1 MDTQTLEQK
10 AEESIISYNITISNM
25 KARNLILTG
34 CFALMA
40 MSTGLA
46 QSKLYSHLFDLE
58 EVTLTESMF
67 KTALDLN
74 NETLLEYDVDR
85 LLTPYFRQA
94 GISGWEAQHPNFPNW
109 GAGNFRLDGHV
120 GGHYLS
126 ALALAYAAT
135 HEDEMKQRM
144 KERMEYVIDKMA
156 QCQAVFDDNTEGL
169 YGYVG
174 GLPDN
179 GVWTGLYRGD
189 LTRYNQNR
197 GNVPLYTIHK
207 VFAGFRDAWLYAGNE
222 KARECFLKICDWGV
236 NLISNLT
243 DAQVQDVLNTEHG
256 GINEMFAD
264 AYQMTGDERY
274 LVAAQRYTHKM
285 MVDNMQTVNTT
296 FLDNKHANTQVPKY
310 LGYERLAQQNQA
322 NGTKYHTAA
331 ENFWT
336 DVVDNRTV
344 ALGGNSVNEHFVQ
357 RSNCHHHITMTDG
370 PESCNTNNM
379 LKLTEALFAG
389 GANGKYADFYE
400 MAMFNHILST
410 QHPETGGYVYFTSLR
425 PQHYRMYSQVNQG
438 MWCCVGTG
446 MENHS
451 KYGEFVY
458 SRDVEE
464 NTLYVNLFVA
474 SKLENETYALTQQ
487 TRFPYEQRSMI
498 TIDKAGEYTLAVRQ
512 PAWCEGWA
520 VAVNGVAQHT
530 EVVDGY
536 ALLKKSWEVGDV
548 IEVSLPMQLNYLPC
562 PGYDAYIALRYGP
575 ILLGAVTSTEN
586 LTGQHAG
593 EGRMDHAPGQ
603 GAQLSLTSAPML
615 IGEREHVL
623 DSIYM
628 VDAEKLHFKIRP
640 GLYNSNRWEELTLQP
655 FYTIHEARYMT
666 YWQQLT
672 AKEWEEIR
680 LQVMAE
686 EEALMRLNN
695 RTLDYVATG
704 EQQSDAGH
712 VLQGTFGKGSYDG
725 EFYVDAQSGQWFS
738 YQLATQ
744 GVKENVSL
752 MCRFHSADA
761 GRVVTISVNGK
772 NLITMTLETK
782 SFTGHYNWEYPIDE
796 EMLME
801 DGVLRDSIT
810 VRFTALGNTP
820 APGLYYLRLLRD
832 YALAPHYSF
841 VCTHWVS
848 GDAARVNKVTYDD
861 EANTITVYGKQ
872 GSNNIALQYATY
884 NDGSTVISA
893 GQRYFTVCGRSLKRT
908 SGSAYLWWLL
918 GANHGTQV
926 EPTYMLRTEG
936 GNFLFVWDI
945 LESGLNDH
953 FGEGTFEMSSNGKAM
968 NTVFGLT
975 SSKSDGTAVVSDINF
990 YSRDSLVT
998 LYPDMKKYLGEP
1010 TRISASPYYA
1020 KQIGGTYTM
1029 GGVKVDEN
1037 ADRLQGLYIVNGAK
1051 MLKR

>member
-1 MDTQTLEQK
+1 
-10 AEESIISYNITISNM
+10 M
-25 KARNLILTG
+25 KTRYLILSACTALAVTTG
-34 CFALMA
+34 
-40 MSTGLA
+40 SA
-46 QSKLYSHLFDLE
+46 QSKLYPHLFDLE
-58 EVTLTESMF
+58 EVALTESMF
-67 KTALDLN
+67 KTALELN

-94 GISGWEAQHPNFPNW
+94 GISGWEIQHPNFPNW
-109 GAGNFRLDGHV
+109 GSDNFRLDGHV

-135 HEDEMKQRM
+135 REEMMKGRM

-156 QCQAVFDDNTEGL
+156 QCQAVFDNNTEGL

-179 GVWTGLYRGD
+179 GVWTGLYKGD
-189 LTRYNQNR
+189 LTRFNQNR

-222 KARECFLKICDWGV
+222 KARECFLKMCDWGV

-274 LVAAQRYTHKM
+274 LTAAERYTHTM
-285 MVDNMQTVNTT
+285 MVANMQTVNPS

-310 LGYERLAQQNQA
+310 LGYERLAQQNHA
-322 NGTKYHTAA
+322 DKVKYHTAA

-357 RSNCHHHITMTDG
+357 RSNSHYHITMTDG

-389 GANGKYADFYE
+389 KQDGKYADFYE

-458 SRDVEE
+458 SRDVE
-464 NTLYVNLFVA
+464 NKILYVNLFVP
-474 SKLENETYALTQQ
+474 SRLENETYAITQQ

-498 TIDKAGEYTLAVRQ
+498 TIDKSGEYTLAVRQ
-512 PAWCEGWA
+512 PSWCNGWTI
-520 VAVNGVAQHT
+520 VVNGVEQ
-530 EVVDGY
+530 EPQIVNGY
-536 ALLKKSWEVGDV
+536 AHIEKNWQVGDV

-603 GAQLSLTSAPML
+603 GTQLSLTSAPKL
-615 IGEREHVL
+615 IGDREHVL

-640 GLYNSNRWEELTLQP
+640 GLYNSSRWQDLTLQP

-672 AKEWEEIR
+672 AEEWEEIR

-686 EEALMRLNN
+686 EEALMKLNN

-744 GVKENVSL
+744 GLRENVSL

-772 NLITMTLETK
+772 ELTTMTLEQK
-782 SFTGHYNWEYPIDE
+782 AFVGHYNWEYPIDE
-796 EMLME
+796 TMLL
-801 DGVLRDSIT
+801 DNGVLRDSIT
-810 VRFTALGNTP
+810 IRFTASGNTP
-820 APGLYYLRLLRD
+820 APGLYYLRLLKD
-832 YALAPHYSF
+832 YALAPFYSF
-841 VCTHWVS
+841 VCTQWVS
-848 GDAARVNKVTYDD
+848 GDAGRVNKVSYDT

-872 GSNNIALQYATY
+872 GNNNIALQYATY
-884 NDGSTVISA
+884 NDGSSVITSEH
-893 GQRYFTVCGRSLKRT
+893 RYFTVCGHTLKRT
-908 SGSAYLWWLL
+908 SGGAYLWWLL

-926 EPTYMLRTEG
+926 SPTYMLRTEA
-936 GNFLFVWDI
+936 GNYIFVWDI
-945 LESGLNDH
+945 LESGLSDH
-953 FGEGTFEMSSNGKAM
+953 FGEGTFEVSSNGMAM

-990 YSRDSLVT
+990 YTRDMLVT
-998 LYPDMKKYLGEP
+998 RYPEMQKYLGAP
-1010 TRISASPYYA
+1010 SRIVDAPRYTE
-1020 KQIGGTYTM
+1020 GLCETYTL
-1029 GGVKVDEN
+1029 GGVKVDGGAN
-1037 ADRLQGLYIVNGAK
+1037 LPQGLYVVNGEK
-1051 MLKR
+1051 VLRR

>member
-1 MDTQTLEQK
+1 
-10 AEESIISYNITISNM
+10 M
-25 KARNLILTG
+25 KTRNLILTG
-34 CFALMA
+34 CLALMA
-40 MSTGLA
+40 TSTGLA
-46 QSKLYSHLFDLE
+46 QSKLYPHLFDLE

-74 NETLLEYDVDR
+74 NKTLLEYDVDR

-109 GAGNFRLDGHV
+109 GSGNFRLDGHV

-135 HEDEMKQRM
+135 HEEAMKERM

-156 QCQAVFDDNTEGL
+156 QCQAVFDNNTEGL

-222 KARECFLKICDWGV
+222 KARECFLKMCDWGV

-310 LGYERLAQQNQA
+310 LGYERLAQQNQTGNA
-322 NGTKYHTAA
+322 RYHTAA

-389 GANGKYADFYE
+389 EANGKYADFYE

-458 SRDVEE
+458 SRDVEK

-487 TRFPYEQRSMI
+487 TRFPYEQRSTI

-512 PAWCEGWA
+512 PAWCDGWS
-520 VAVNGVAQHT
+520 VAVNGVAQHA

-640 GLYNSNRWEELTLQP
+640 GLYNSNRWEGLTLQP

-772 NLITMTLETK
+772 KLITMTLETK

-810 VRFTALGNTP
+810 VRFTASGNTP
-820 APGLYYLRLLRD
+820 APGLYYLRLLKD

-893 GQRYFTVCGRSLKRT
+893 DRRYFTVCGRSLKRT

-926 EPTYMLRTEG
+926 EPAYMLRTEG

-953 FGEGTFEMSSNGKAM
+953 FGEGSFEMSSNGKAM

-975 SSKSDGTAVVSDINF
+975 SSKSDGTAVISDINF

-998 LYPDMKKYLGEP
+998 LYPDMQKYLGEP
-1010 TRISASPYYA
+1010 TTISASPYYVRHL
-1020 KQIGGTYTM
+1020 GGTYTM

-1037 ADRLQGLYIVNGAK
+1037 ADRPQGLYIVNGAK

>member
-1 MDTQTLEQK
+1 
-10 AEESIISYNITISNM
+10 M
-25 KARNLILTG
+25 KIRNLLLAG
-34 CFALMA
+34 CMA
-40 MSTGLA
+40 CATTTASLA
-46 QSKLYSHLFDLE
+46 QSKLYPHLFDLK
-58 EVTLTESMF
+58 EVTLSKGMF

-74 NETLLEYDVDR
+74 NATLLEYDVDR

-94 GISGWEAQHPNFPNW
+94 GFSNWETQHPNFPNW
-109 GAGNFRLDGHV
+109 GSGNFRLDGHV

-135 HEDEMKQRM
+135 EDEAMRAQM
-144 KERMEYVIDKMA
+144 KERMEYMIDKMA
-156 QCQAVFDDNTEGL
+156 QCQAVFDNNTDGL

-179 GVWTGLYRGD
+179 SVWTSLYHGD
-189 LTRYNQNR
+189 LTKFNQNR

-222 KARECFLKICDWGV
+222 KARECFLKMCDWGV
-236 NLISNLT
+236 NLISNLN
-243 DAQVQDVLNTEHG
+243 DSQLQDVLNTEHG

-274 LVAAQRYTHKM
+274 LTAAHRYAHRTM
-285 MVDNMQTVNTT
+285 IENMQTVNTE
-296 FLDNKHANTQVPKY
+296 FLSNKHANTQVPKY
-310 LGYERLAQQNQA
+310 IGFLRLAQQSYNSQFTID
-322 NGTKYHTAA
+322 NSQLRRSA

-336 DVVDNRTV
+336 DVVENRTV

-357 RSNCHHHITMTDG
+357 HSNSHHHITMTDG

-379 LKLTEALFAG
+379 LKLTEDLFADE
-389 GANGKYADFYE
+389 ASGKYGDFYE

-451 KYGEFVY
+451 KYGEFIY
-458 SRDVEE
+458 SRNAET

-474 SKLENETYALTQQ
+474 SQLKNDTYALTQQ
-487 TRFPYEQRSMI
+487 TRFPYEQGTTL
-498 TIDKAGEYTLAVRQ
+498 TIEKAGTYTIAIRK
-512 PAWCEGWA
+512 PSWCSNLGLSI
-520 VAVNGVAQHT
+520 NGT
-530 EVVDGY
+530 TKEVEETNGY
-536 ALLKKSWEVGDV
+536 IHLKGSWKVGDV
-548 IEVSLPMQLNYLPC
+548 INVSLPMQLSYLPC

-575 ILLGAVTSTEN
+575 ILLGAITSTEN

-603 GAQLSLTSAPML
+603 GTQLSLTSAPML
-615 IGEREHVL
+615 IGNRAHVL

-628 VDAEKLHFKIRP
+628 IDSEKLHFKIRS
-640 GLYNSNRWEELTLQP
+640 GLYNSERWTDLILQP

-680 LQVMAE
+680 QQVMAE
-686 EEALMRLNN
+686 EEALMQLNN
-695 RTLDYVATG
+695 RTLDFVATG

-712 VLQGTFGKGSYDG
+712 ALQGTFGKGSYDG
-725 EFYVDAQSGQWFS
+725 EFYIDAQSGQWFS

-744 GVKENVSL
+744 GIKENVSL

-761 GRVVTISVNGK
+761 GRIITISVNDK
-772 NLITMTLETK
+772 HLTTMTLEQK
-782 SFTGHYNWEYPIDE
+782 NFSGHYNWEHHISEELLMIDGT
-796 EMLME
+796 LP
-801 DGVLRDSIT
+801 DSIT
-810 VRFTALGNTP
+810 VRFHASGNTP
-820 APGLYYLRLLRD
+820 APGLYYLRLLKD
-832 YALAPHYSF
+832 YEPKPLYTF
-841 VCTHWVS
+841 ICTQWVS
-848 GDAARVNKVTYDD
+848 GDDGRVNKVTYDT

-872 GSNNIALQYATY
+872 GNNNIALQYATY
-884 NDGSTVISA
+884 YDDHSYITHEH
-893 GQRYFTVCGRSLKRT
+893 RYFTVCGSPLRRSN
-908 SGSAYLWWLL
+908 SSAYLWWLG

-926 EPTYMLRTEG
+926 PPTYTAITADG
-936 GNFLFVWDI
+936 QSLFVWDI
-945 LESGLNDH
+945 TQSGLNDYMK
-953 FGEGTFEMSSNGKAM
+953 GETISFSANGKAM

-975 SSKSDGTAVVSDINF
+975 TTKADGTATISDISF
-990 YSRDSLVT
+990 YTRNNLVSIYPEMQKFLGVPDDINTPLHASHTGAIYSL
-998 LYPDMKKYLGEP
+998 
-1010 TRISASPYYA
+1010 
-1020 KQIGGTYTM
+1020 
-1029 GGVKVDEN
+1029 
-1037 ADRLQGLYIVNGAK
+1037 NGAK
-1051 MLKR
+1051 IASHTDITNLDESYRGIYIIGNKKWIK

>member
-1 MDTQTLEQK
+1 
-10 AEESIISYNITISNM
+10 M
-25 KARNLILTG
+25 KTRNLLLAG
-34 CFALMA
+34 CLAWA
-40 MSTGLA
+40 TTSVSLA
-46 QSKLYSHLFDLE
+46 QSKLYPHLFDLK
-58 EVTLTESMF
+58 EVTLTDGMF

-74 NETLLEYDVDR
+74 NATLLEYDVDR

-94 GISGWEAQHPNFPNW
+94 GFSDWETQHPNFPNW
-109 GAGNFRLDGHV
+109 GSGNFRLDGHV

-135 HEDEMKQRM
+135 EDEAMRATM
-144 KERMEYVIDKMA
+144 KERMEYMIDKMA
-156 QCQAVFDDNTEGL
+156 QCQAVFDNNTDGL

-179 GVWTGLYRGD
+179 SVWTGLYHGD
-189 LTRYNQNR
+189 LTKFNQNR

-222 KARECFLKICDWGV
+222 KARECFLKMCDWGV
-236 NLISNLT
+236 NLISNLN
-243 DAQVQDVLNTEHG
+243 DSQMQDVLNTEHG

-274 LVAAQRYTHKM
+274 LTAAHRYAHRTM
-285 MVDNMQTVNTT
+285 IDNMQTVNTN
-296 FLDNKHANTQVPKY
+296 FLSNKHANTQVPKY
-310 LGYERLAQQNQA
+310 IGFVRLAQQKHN
-322 NGTKYHTAA
+322 TKFSISNAQLSKSA
-331 ENFWT
+331 RNFWT
-336 DVVDNRTV
+336 DVVENRTV

-357 RSNCHHHITMTDG
+357 HSNSHYHITMTDG

-379 LKLTEALFAG
+379 LKLTEDLFADE
-389 GANGKYADFYE
+389 AHSKYGDFYE

-451 KYGEFVY
+451 KYAEFVY
-458 SRDVEE
+458 SRDTDA

-474 SKLENETYALTQQ
+474 SQLKNDTYALTQQ
-487 TRFPYEQRSMI
+487 TRFPYEQGTTL
-498 TIDKAGEYTLAVRQ
+498 TIDKAGTYTIAIRK
-512 PAWCEGWA
+512 PSWCSNLGLSI
-520 VAVNGVAQHT
+520 NGT
-530 EVVDGY
+530 SKEVEESNGY
-536 ALLKKSWEVGDV
+536 LHIKGSWKAGDV
-548 IEVSLPMQLNYLPC
+548 INVSLPMQLNYLPC

-575 ILLGAVTSTEN
+575 ILLGAITSTEN

-603 GAQLSLTSAPML
+603 GTQMSLTSAPML
-615 IGEREHVL
+615 IGNRAHVL

-640 GLYNSNRWEELTLQP
+640 GLYNSERWHDLTLQP

-680 LQVMAE
+680 QQVMAE
-686 EEALMRLNN
+686 EEALMQLNN

-712 VLQGTFGKGSYDG
+712 ALQGTFGKGSYDG
-725 EFYVDAQSGQWFS
+725 EFYVDAQSGQSFS

-761 GRVVTISVNGK
+761 GRVVTITINGK
-772 NLITMTLETK
+772 RLTSLTLEQKTF
-782 SFTGHYNWEYPIDE
+782 SGHYNWEYPISE
-796 EMLME
+796 ELLMTN
-801 DGVLRDSIT
+801 GALPDSIT
-810 VRFTALGNTP
+810 VRFHASGNTP
-820 APGLYYLRLLRD
+820 APGLYYLRLLKD
-832 YALAPHYSF
+832 YEPKPLYSF
-841 VCTHWVS
+841 ICTQWVS
-848 GDAARVNKVTYDD
+848 GDDGRVNKITYNT
-861 EANTITVYGKQ
+861 EANTITVHGKQ
-872 GSNNIALQYATY
+872 GNNNIALQYATY
-884 NDGSTVISA
+884 YDDYSYITREH
-893 GQRYFTVCGRSLKRT
+893 RYFTVCGSPLRRS
-908 SGSAYLWWLL
+908 SGSAYLWWLG

-926 EPTYMLRTEG
+926 APTYTVTTADG
-936 GNFLFVWDI
+936 QALFVWDI
-945 LESGLNDH
+945 TQSGLNDYMKDENIS
-953 FGEGTFEMSSNGKAM
+953 FSANGKAM

-975 SSKSDGTAVVSDINF
+975 STNADGTATISDINF
-990 YSRDSLVT
+990 YTRNDLVS
-998 LYPDMKKYLGEP
+998 LYPEMQKYLGVP
-1010 TRISASPYYA
+1010 DGISMSLHADVTGDIYSLN
-1020 KQIGGTYTM
+1020 
-1029 GGVKVDEN
+1029 GVKIASHTDKQYLDE
-1037 ADRLQGLYIVNGAK
+1037 QYKGIYIVGNK
-1051 MLKR
+1051 KLIK

>member
-1 MDTQTLEQK
+1 
-10 AEESIISYNITISNM
+10 M
-25 KARNLILTG
+25 KIRNLLLAG
-34 CFALMA
+34 CVALMA
-40 MSTGLA
+40 TTISLA
-46 QSKLYSHLFDLE
+46 QSKLYPHLFDLE
-58 EVTLTESMF
+58 EVTLTDGMF

-85 LLTPYFRQA
+85 LLTPYFRQV
-94 GISGWEAQHPNFPNW
+94 GISGWEELHPNFPNW
-109 GAGNFRLDGHV
+109 ASDNFRLDGHV

-135 HEDEMKQRM
+135 HEETMRERM

-156 QCQAVFDDNTEGL
+156 QCQAVFDNNTEGL

-189 LTRYNQNR
+189 LAKFNQNR

-222 KARECFLKICDWGV
+222 KARECFLKMCGWGV

-264 AYQMTGDERY
+264 AYQMTGETKY
-274 LVAAQRYTHKM
+274 LTAAKRYTHTT

-310 LGYERLAQQNQA
+310 LGYERLAQQSQDDKA
-322 NGTKYHTAA
+322 RYHKAA
-331 ENFWT
+331 QNFWT

-357 RSNCHHHITMTDG
+357 RSNSHYHITMTDG

-379 LKLTEALFAG
+379 LKLTEALFAD
-389 GANGKYADFYE
+389 GADGKYTDFYE

-458 SRDVEE
+458 SRGVEN

-474 SKLENETYALTQQ
+474 SKLENETYAITQQ
-487 TRFPYEQRSMI
+487 TCFPYEPGTKL

-512 PAWCEGWA
+512 PAWCEGFA
-520 VAVNGVAQHT
+520 VSVNGVAQDV
-530 EVVDGY
+530 EVINGY
-536 ALLKKSWEVGDV
+536 AYLKENWKVDDV
-548 IEVSLPMQLNYLPC
+548 VEVSLPMQLNYLTC

-575 ILLGAVTSTEN
+575 ILLGAVTGTEN

-603 GAQLSLTSAPML
+603 GTQLSLTSAPML
-615 IGEREHVL
+615 IGDRAHVL

-628 VDAEKLHFKIRP
+628 VDAEKLHFKIRQ
-640 GLYNSNRWEELTLQP
+640 GLYNSSRWEDLTLQP

-672 AKEWEEIR
+672 AKEWKEIR
-680 LQVMAE
+680 QQVMAE
-686 EEALMRLNN
+686 EDALMKLNN

-725 EFYVDAQSGQWFS
+725 EFYVDAQGGQWFS

-744 GVKENVSL
+744 GVGENVSL

-761 GRVVTISVNGK
+761 GRVVTISINGK
-772 NLITMTLETK
+772 ELTTMTLEQK
-782 SFTGHYNWEYPIDE
+782 PFVGHYNWECPIDE
-796 EMLME
+796 TMLMPG
-801 DGVLRDSIT
+801 GVLRDSIT
-810 VRFTALGNTP
+810 VRFTASGNTP
-820 APGLYYLRLLRD
+820 APGLYYLRLLKN
-832 YALAPHYSF
+832 YEPMPLYSF
-841 VCTHWVS
+841 VCTQWVS
-848 GDAARVNKVTYDD
+848 GDAGRVNKVTYDT
-861 EANTITVYGKQ
+861 EANTITVYGKP
-872 GSNNIALQYATY
+872 GDNNIALQYATY
-884 NDGSTVISA
+884 NDGGSVINA
-893 GQRYFTVCGRSLKRT
+893 EHCYFTICGRSLKRT
-908 SGSAYLWWLL
+908 AGTAYLWWLL

-926 EPTYMLRTEG
+926 APTYMLRTSG
-936 GNFLFVWDI
+936 GESLFVWDI
-945 LESGLNDH
+945 QKSGLADH
-953 FGEGTFEMSSNGKAM
+953 FGEGTFEMSSNGMAM

-975 SSKSDGTAVVSDINF
+975 SSKTDGTAVIHDINF
-990 YSRDSLVT
+990 YTRDMLVT
-998 LYPDMKKYLGEP
+998 LYPEMQKYLGVP
-1010 TRISASPYYA
+1010 THIFDAACCTETMNGIY
-1020 KQIGGTYTM
+1020 M
-1029 GGVKVDEN
+1029 GGVKVEGN
-1037 ADRLQGLYIVNGAK
+1037 ANLSQGIYVVDGEKL
-1051 MLKR
+1051 LRR

>member
-1 MDTQTLEQK
+1 
-10 AEESIISYNITISNM
+10 M
-25 KARNLILTG
+25 KTRDLILTG
-34 CFALMA
+34 CLALMA
-40 MSTGLA
+40 TSTGLA
-46 QSKLYSHLFDLE
+46 QSKLYPHLFDLK

-67 KTALDLN
+67 KTALELN

-94 GISGWEAQHPNFPNW
+94 GISGWEVQHPNFPNW
-109 GAGNFRLDGHV
+109 GSDNFRLDGHV

-135 HEDEMKQRM
+135 HEPAMRERM
-144 KERMEYVIDKMA
+144 RERMEYVIDKMA

-179 GVWTGLYRGD
+179 SVWTGLYRGD
-189 LTRYNQNR
+189 LTKFNQNR

-222 KARECFLKICDWGV
+222 KARGCFLKMCDWGV
-236 NLISNLT
+236 NLISNLSET
-243 DAQVQDVLNTEHG
+243 QMQDVLNTEHG

-274 LVAAQRYTHKM
+274 LKAAERYTHKM
-285 MVDNMQTVNTT
+285 MVDNMQTVNAT
-296 FLDNKHANTQVPKY
+296 FLDNRHANTQVPKY
-310 LGYERLAQQNQA
+310 IGFVRLAQQNRV
-322 NGTKYHTAA
+322 GGERYRTAA
-331 ENFWT
+331 ENFWA
-336 DVVDNRTV
+336 DVVENRTV

-357 RSNCHHHITMTDG
+357 RSNSHHHVTMTDG

-379 LKLTEALFAG
+379 LKLTEALFAD
-389 GANGKYADFYE
+389 APHGKYADFYE

-458 SRDVEE
+458 SRDVEK
-464 NTLYVNLFVA
+464 NILYVNLFVA
-474 SKLENETYALTQQ
+474 SKLANATYALTQQ
-487 TRFPYEQRSMI
+487 TRFPYEQRSTI
-498 TIDKAGEYTLAVRQ
+498 TIDKAGEYTLAIRR
-512 PAWCEGWA
+512 PLWCGDFA
-520 VAVNGVAQHT
+520 LAVNGVVQSA
-530 EVVDGY
+530 EAVDGY
-536 ALLKKSWEVGDV
+536 VYLEGDWEEGDV
-548 IEVSLPMQLNYLPC
+548 VEVSLPMQLNYLPC

-575 ILLGAVTSTEN
+575 ILLGAITSTEN

-603 GAQLSLTSAPML
+603 GTQLSLTSAPML
-615 IGEREHVL
+615 IGERAHVL

-628 VDAEKLHFKIRP
+628 VDAEKLHFKIRS
-640 GLYNSNRWEELTLQP
+640 GLYNSSRWEGLTLQP

-672 AKEWEEIR
+672 AEEWEEIR
-680 LQVMAE
+680 QQVMAE
-686 EEALMRLNN
+686 EEALMQLNN

-744 GVKENVSL
+744 GVKEDVSL

-761 GRVVTISVNGK
+761 GRVVTISINGK
-772 NLITMTLETK
+772 ELTTIILEQK
-782 SFTGHYNWEYPIDE
+782 PFVGHYNWECPIE
-796 EMLME
+796 TEMLME
-801 DGVLRDSIT
+801 GGVLRDSIT
-810 VRFTALGNTP
+810 VRFAASGSTP
-820 APGLYYLRLLRD
+820 APGLYYLRLLKD
-832 YALAPHYSF
+832 YAPKPFYSF
-841 VCTHWVS
+841 VCTQWVS
-848 GDAARVNKVTYDD
+848 GDDGRVNKVTYDT
-861 EANTITVYGKQ
+861 EANAITVYGKQ
-872 GSNNIALQYATY
+872 GNNNIALQYATY
-884 NDGSTVISA
+884 NDGSAVVSSE
-893 GQRYFTVCGRSLKRT
+893 QRYFTVCGRSLKRT

-926 EPTYMLRTEG
+926 APTYMLRTDNG
-936 GNFLFVWDI
+936 SFLFVWDI
-945 LESGLNDH
+945 LESGLGDY
-953 FGEGTFEMSSNGKAM
+953 FGEGVFEMSSNGKAM

-990 YSRDSLVT
+990 YTRDMLVA
-998 LYPDMKKYLGEP
+998 LYPDMQKYLGVPDKIE
-1010 TRISASPYYA
+1010 SPLCA
-1020 KQIGGTYTM
+1020 NTQSGIYTL
-1029 GGVKVDEN
+1029 GGVKVSLDGELP
-1037 ADRLQGLYIVNGAK
+1037 RGIYVVGGEK
-1051 MLKR
+1051 MVK